1 MSDEGFSG
9 KRVLNKCLIDI
20 LKETAG
26 GRAILEYRTKKLT
39 IDQRDFLIKIIVEE
53 VMCSQIIIRVPDFP
67 LLVNEIVSIFPSEK
81 EVQGYYFISRG
92 CKGSPSGKLYFK
104 YKNCRRKRGIFDSSV
119 SSQDEAEN
127 TSEHIDEEIDESVAT
142 AFKTSLNRD
151 SSDWADVC
159 EKWKRTYKIR
169 RRELQNLN
177 NIDFLQS
184 WPKLCHAKAS
194 DLINIDFDFL
204 YSGKKLMLF
213 SKWEEFKNKMF
224 GYYEKHIVNE
234 VSKQLVTKAKESE
247 NIDYQDFII
256 TILLNS
262 IFQSSARFKN
272 NDGKKTKK
280 VTISDSEESFV
291 LQLPTLNDYKRR
303 VEDIIN
309 KYYSAGLT
317 VQPFL
322 IVEGNGTDIKGFYI
336 YFDKNLLKFDSFIQS
351 LDVCFK
357 IFQVLSLKYPIA
369 CEQSW
374 LFIQKYFFEIN
385 TKFDSYSS
393 NIFSVINYL
402 NN

>member
-1 MSDEGFSG
+1 
-9 KRVLNKCLIDI
+9 
-20 LKETAG
+20 
-26 GRAILEYRTKKLT
+26 
-39 IDQRDFLIKIIVEE
+39 
-53 VMCSQIIIRVPDFP
+53 
-67 LLVNEIVSIFPSEK
+67 
-81 EVQGYYFISRG
+81 
-92 CKGSPSGKLYFK
+92 
-104 YKNCRRKRGIFDSSV
+104 
-119 SSQDEAEN
+119 
-127 TSEHIDEEIDESVAT
+127 
-142 AFKTSLNRD
+142 
-151 SSDWADVC
+151 
-159 EKWKRTYKIR
+159 
-169 RRELQNLN
+169 
-177 NIDFLQS
+177 
-184 WPKLCHAKAS
+184 
-194 DLINIDFDFL
+194 
-204 YSGKKLMLF
+204 MLF
-213 SKWEEFKNKMF
+213 SKWEEFKNKIF

-256 TILLNS
+256 TVFLNS